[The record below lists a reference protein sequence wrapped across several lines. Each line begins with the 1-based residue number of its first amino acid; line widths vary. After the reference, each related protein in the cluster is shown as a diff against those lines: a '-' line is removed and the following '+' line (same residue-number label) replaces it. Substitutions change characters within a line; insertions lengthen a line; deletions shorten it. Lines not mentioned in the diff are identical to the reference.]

1 MKHCKNEGNS
11 FVPSFVVSFIQE
23 TFMLSRRFFGNAL
36 IVAIAAVGLTACE
49 SDPQEKYVAEL
60 RGSNEVPAN
69 NSTALGRVVLLVSRD
84 ASYAEYSVEASGL
97 SGGIRGGHF
106 HRAAPGVNGGIVL
119 SFFFFSDGRED
130 RQPIPGTTDL
140 ELNKAIAR
148 TITKA
153 QLDPILADLR
163 AGNIYANIH
172 TPSFVG
178 GEIRGQMIRQ

>member
-1 MKHCKNEGNS
+1 MN
-11 FVPSFVVSFIQE
+11 
-23 TFMLSRRFFGNAL
+23 TRRFFGNAL
-36 IVAIAAVGLTACE
+36 IVTITALGIAACE

-69 NSTALGRVVLLVSRD
+69 NSTAVGRVVLLVSRD

-97 SGGIRGGHF
+97 SAGIQGGHF
-106 HRAAPGVNGGIVL
+106 HRGAAGANGGVVL
-119 SFFFFSDGRED
+119 SFFFNSTTGL
-130 RQPIPGTTDL
+130 PTNSVTPGTTDL
-140 ELNKAIAR
+140 EINKAIAR

-163 AGNIYANIH
+163 AGNIYANVH
-172 TPSFVG
+172 TPNFPG